1 MEKLFLEIP
10 TVNRKQEALDYL
22 KENVEHNSDLNGT
35 GSMDMCLDGVSYEE
49 WLLELEKRK
58 DIEYLNKINRCP
70 SKTFFVVR
78 ENDNKIV
85 GMINVRYNIS
95 NDLLKTWASHIGYGI
110 RPTERRKGYAKI
122 SLYLALLEEQKL
134 GEEQVL
140 LECTVDNIG
149 SNKTILALGGE
160 LEKTKLDEYDNEMTN
175 YYWIN
180 VNDSIE
186 KYYKNYKKYIKCGI
200 RPNK

>member
-134 GEEQVL
+134 GEEKVL

-160 LEKTKLDEYDNEMTN
+160 LEKTKLDEYDNEITN

-186 KYYKNYKKYIKCGI
+186 KNYKNYKKYIKCGV